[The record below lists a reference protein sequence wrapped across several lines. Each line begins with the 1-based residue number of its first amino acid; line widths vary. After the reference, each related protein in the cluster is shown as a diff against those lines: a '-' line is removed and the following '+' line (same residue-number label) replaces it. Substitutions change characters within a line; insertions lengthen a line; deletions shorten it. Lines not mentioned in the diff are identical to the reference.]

1 MERQELAKNWKLL
14 WNNEFLETEVPF
26 SMYGD
31 LLKHHKIEDPYDR
44 DNEKEAYPCSREDC
58 RYQTEFDV
66 SGRLL
71 SCRKIWLRLRNRYAG
86 GYLSQWRCNR
96 KYI

>member
-14 WNNEFLETEVPF
+14 WNNEFLETEAPF

-58 RYQTEFDV
+58 R
-66 SGRLL
+66 
-71 SCRKIWLRLRNRYAG
+71 
-86 GYLSQWRCNR
+86 
-96 KYI
+96 

>member
-14 WNNEFLETEVPF
+14 WNNEFLETEAPF

-44 DNEKEAYPCSREDC
+44 DNEKEA
-58 RYQTEFDV
+58 
-66 SGRLL
+66 
-71 SCRKIWLRLRNRYAG
+71 
-86 GYLSQWRCNR
+86 
-96 KYI
+96 